1 MLIVRTLYDCNT
13 LYYSKVVVITH
24 IHYKIQIQCLNKQ
37 YKIGIYSILI
47 YTYPRFSRESRISFS
62 IASTIRIDNLALS

>member
-1 MLIVRTLYDCNT
+1 MLIVGILYDCNT

-37 YKIGIYSILI
+37 YKIGIYSILTPDSRGSQE
-47 YTYPRFSRESRISFS
+47 YRFP
-62 IASTIRIDNLALS
+62 